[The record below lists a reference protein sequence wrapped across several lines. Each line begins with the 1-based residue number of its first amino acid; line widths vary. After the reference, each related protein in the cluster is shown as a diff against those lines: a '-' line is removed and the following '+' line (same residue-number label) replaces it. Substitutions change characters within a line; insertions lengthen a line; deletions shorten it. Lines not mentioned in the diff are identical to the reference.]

1 MLGKVLTVAAILSLA
16 TLSIAANQQTKPAN
30 QPTATPVG
38 SATAVNA
45 FQIDDTHSCALFRV
59 QHAGASQFWG
69 RINGVSGT
77 FTIADDVTK
86 MAFAVD
92 IAVESI
98 DTGEPKLDGHLKSAD
113 FFNSNEF
120 PKLTFKSTS
129 AKQGLNG
136 LVEVAGDLTMHGVTK
151 PITAMIEVTGMA
163 DKGMGERG
171 GVEAI
176 FTVKRSDFGMNYG
189 VEKGMV
195 GDAVKVIVGLEGVK
209 AKG

>member
-1 MLGKVLTVAAILSLA
+1 MLGKVLTVGAILSLA
-16 TLSIAANQQTKPAN
+16 TLGIAANQQTKPASK
-30 QPTATPVG
+30 PTAAPVG

-69 RINGVSGT
+69 RINDVSGT

-92 IAVESI
+92 IAVESL

-129 AKQGLNG
+129 AKKGLNG